1 MKGFDYLTMDKKEKK
16 PNQNNS
22 MFLYTALIFLVALV
36 LIILAFF
43 GKINRPENATAPE
56 LPEDMQTT
64 STYDINNMK
73 EDINILNSQLSIYES
88 LVKANSYIADMNYE
102 EADALISNIDENSL
116 TEEQKVL
123 YDQIINIINNGM
135 ED

>member
-1 MKGFDYLTMDKKEKK
+1 MDKKEKK

-43 GKINRPENATAPE
+43 GKINRPSNAVTPM
-56 LPEDMQTT
+56 PIEDVQSASMNET
-64 STYDINNMK
+64 DKMK
-73 EDINILNSQLSIYES
+73 EDISNLNSDLTTYES
-88 LVKANSYIADMNYE
+88 LIKANAYASSNNYE
-102 EADALISNIDENSL
+102 EAKALIDNIDESSL

-123 YDQIINIINNGM
+123 YDQIINTIDEGK
-135 ED
+135 EQ

>member
-1 MKGFDYLTMDKKEKK
+1 MDKKENK

-43 GKINRPENATAPE
+43 GKINRPVN
-56 LPEDMQTT
+56 T
-64 STYDINNMK
+64 SVPIPTEIVTDDIDKIK
-73 EDINILNSQLSIYES
+73 EDINILNAQLNTYEI
-88 LVKANSYIADMNYE
+88 LIKANSYAASMNYD
-102 EADALISNIDENSL
+102 EAFNLISSIDTASL

-123 YDQIINIINNGM
+123 YDEIITKINEGK
-135 ED
+135 E

>member
-1 MKGFDYLTMDKKEKK
+1 MDKKENKQ
-16 PNQNNS
+16 NQNNS

-56 LPEDMQTT
+56 LPEDMKYT
-64 STYDINNMK
+64 STS
-73 EDINILNSQLSIYES
+73 NIDKMEENISALNSQLSTYES
-88 LVKANSYIADMNYE
+88 LIKANSYIADTNYE
-102 EADALISNIDENSL
+102 EAEAAISNIDADSL
-116 TEEQKVL
+116 TEEQRVL
-123 YDQIINIINNGM
+123 YDQIINFINSEM

>member
-1 MKGFDYLTMDKKEKK
+1 MDKKENK

-43 GKINRPENATAPE
+43 GKINRPDTATAPE

-64 STYDINNMK
+64 STYDIDKMN
-73 EDINILNSQLSIYES
+73 EDIDSLNSQLGTYES
-88 LVKANSYIADMNYE
+88 LIKANSYIADMNYE
-102 EADALISNIDENSL
+102 EASAAISSIDENSL